1 MAQNINIIVIVIEVD
16 INNILKTNTR
26 TSRDVGTLLLEIVG
40 CLGRP
45 LLHLP
50 FKGSTLLNILKVCF
64 MGMARLK
71 YVNLIRRLHQW
82 TLVILV
88 KEVKLVMLLNLVKL
102 VKVVKLV
109 E

>member
-1 MAQNINIIVIVIEVD
+1 MVMT
-16 INNILKTNTR
+16 K
-26 TSRDVGTLLLEIVG
+26 
-40 CLGRP
+40 
-45 LLHLP
+45 
-50 FKGSTLLNILKVCF
+50 
-64 MGMARLK
+64 LK
-71 YVNLIRRLHQW
+71 YANLIRRLHQW